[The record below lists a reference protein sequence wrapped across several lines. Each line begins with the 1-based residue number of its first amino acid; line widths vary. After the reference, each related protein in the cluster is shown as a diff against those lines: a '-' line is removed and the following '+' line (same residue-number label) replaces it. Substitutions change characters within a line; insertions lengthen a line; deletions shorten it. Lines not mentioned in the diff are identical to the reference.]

1 VKPIHRS
8 SHCHLLAALVGLAL
22 ACQLP
27 GGNNRESKARSTS
40 SARPALSM
48 APKAPEAGPVPE
60 NTTAAA
66 SDDTETEA
74 APEPCAATE
83 FNYPAVKAAC
93 ADGGR
98 KAVKKIM
105 HGAIA
110 KAKSAGTE
118 LKCSN
123 CHMDQTSFGLRPN
136 AVDDLAQWLSS

>member
-1 VKPIHRS
+1 M
-8 SHCHLLAALVGLAL
+8 LATLAGLAL

-27 GGNNRESKARSTS
+27 GGGSRESKTKSQST
-40 SARPALSM
+40 ARPALST
-48 APKAPEAGPVPE
+48 APKPPEPPPEPVAE

-66 SDDTETEA
+66 TEETAEPA
-74 APEPCAATE
+74 PCAAAE

-98 KAVKKIM
+98 SAVKKIM
-105 HGAIA
+105 QGAIA

-123 CHMDQTSFGLRPN
+123 CHVDQKTFGLRPN
-136 AVDDLAQWLSS
+136 AVDDLSHWL